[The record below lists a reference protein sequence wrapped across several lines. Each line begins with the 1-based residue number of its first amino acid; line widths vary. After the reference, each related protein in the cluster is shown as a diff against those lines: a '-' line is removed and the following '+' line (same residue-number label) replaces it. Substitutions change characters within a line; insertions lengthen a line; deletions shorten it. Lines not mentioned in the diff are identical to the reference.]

1 MQLWKKKYCIQKRIF
16 ELATNSFVM
25 SYQNQLNVEI
35 DAEHYENL
43 LKDLTSKLYTK
54 ILKSRRVEETLVM
67 IVKWE
72 IYIEQL
78 KFINKKIFY
87 FLQMAQQQYL
97 TNYKMI

>member
-1 MQLWKKKYCIQKRIF
+1 M
-16 ELATNSFVM
+16 
-25 SYQNQLNVEI
+25 NVEI